1 MLAFLRG
8 SEAKYTA
15 YNEDRLAVVPV
26 SGGAARILTEAGFR
40 VVAAHDGSEALAL
53 LAAFE
58 GQVQLVVSDIAMPGM
73 TGVQLAQTVTTRWPA
88 LPLLLMSGQSPGPDY
103 VGRFL
108 PKPFT
113 TDSLL
118 ETVAALVPA
127 ARH

>member
-1 MLAFLRG
+1 MG
-8 SEAKYTA
+8 SAAARPMPE
-15 YNEDRLAVVPV
+15 RVVLV
-26 SGGAARILTEAGFR
+26 VDDEEMVCHLAARILTEAGFR

-103 VGRFL
+103 GGRFL

-113 TDSLL
+113 TDSLF